1 MGRGNRNLARKNKIK
16 SVVVHYPSVE
26 NEEEFELRVANAMAK
41 VLCKNYPPEI
51 INKLIDELR

>member
-1 MGRGNRNLARKNKIK
+1 MARKNKIK